1 MEDITC
7 RMLKTN
13 DGFFYKRNRGKQMY
27 RMMIADDE
35 DGERIGIQYLLN
47 KLGFEFNIIE
57 AEDGKEALKKL
68 EECAV
73 DILMTDVRMPFID
86 GLELSEIVRNRYPD
100 TEIIFFSG
108 YDDFSYVKQA
118 LSIQAVDYILKPV
131 NPEEFK
137 KVIDLVIAR
146 IERKKK
152 DELHDQQLKKVLAP
166 YIITRLL
173 SQIPYEKFRNTY
185 RESEL
190 DFLNQYKR
198 MILLEFEEDF
208 FGKTVEDIQDLNAKI
223 AENGLILSCDMVDL
237 NPAQGIL
244 LFTDEGKN
252 SSYYRKVA
260 DEIHIL
266 IEKEYHV
273 SCFLAVSDLID
284 APDDIGSIY
293 QKTEAYFEE
302 RFFNKDIFVYPIESG
317 DRTKSVKSE
326 NVTRIFNEIEED
338 IKFCDVFSL
347 KKNVEI
353 ILDKCRN
360 NEFQSYIYT
369 RFICGNLIKILY
381 HALPEHQNE
390 MADKIEELYRVNHF
404 SEIEQSLLDLMGR
417 VGRVLDSQQ
426 DSPKHMIAIIEKYIR
441 DHYMEVL
448 SLDVLAEKVF
458 LTPHYLSSI
467 FSQEKGIGL
476 NKYIKK
482 VRMDKAEQLLT
493 TTNMKIGDICEAVG
507 YTNLSYFCKTFRNE
521 YGVTPEK
528 YREK

>member
-1 MEDITC
+1 
-7 RMLKTN
+7 
-13 DGFFYKRNRGKQMY
+13 MY

-152 DELHDQQLKKVLAP
+152 DELHNQQLKKVLAP
-166 YIITRLL
+166 YIISRLL

-208 FGKTVEDIQDLNAKI
+208 FGKTVEDIQDLNNKI
-223 AENGLILSCDMVDL
+223 EENGLILSCDMVDL
-237 NPAQGIL
+237 NPAQGII
-244 LFTDEGKN
+244 LFTDDGKN

-260 DEIHIL
+260 GEIHIL

-417 VGRVLDSQQ
+417 VVRVLDSQQ

>member
-1 MEDITC
+1 
-7 RMLKTN
+7 
-13 DGFFYKRNRGKQMY
+13 MY

-35 DGERIGIQYLLN
+35 DSERMGIQYLLN
-47 KLGFEFNIIE
+47 KFGFEFSIIE

-73 DILMTDVRMPFID
+73 DILMTDVRMPFVD
-86 GLELSEIVRNRYPD
+86 GLKLAEIVRNRFPD
-100 TEIIFFSG
+100 IEIIFFSG

-137 KVIDLVIAR
+137 KVIDLVIDR
-146 IERKKK
+146 IERKKAV
-152 DELHDQQLKKVLAP
+152 ELHDRQLKKVLAP

-173 SQIPYEKFRNTY
+173 NQIPYEKLRNTY

-190 DFLNQYKR
+190 DFLKQYKR

-208 FGKTVEDIQDLNAKI
+208 FGKTVEDVQNLNNKI
-223 AENGLILSCDMVDL
+223 EENGLTLSCDMVDQ

-244 LFTDEGKN
+244 LFTDEGKDT
-252 SSYYRKVA
+252 SYYREVA
-260 DEIHIL
+260 DAIHIL
-266 IEKEYHV
+266 IEKEYHI
-273 SCFLAVSDLID
+273 SCFLAVSDLIET
-284 APDDIGSIY
+284 PDDIGSVY
-293 QKTEAYFEE
+293 QETEAYFEE
-302 RFFNKDIFVYPIESG
+302 RFFHKDIFVYPIESG
-317 DRTKSVKSE
+317 DRIMNVDSE
-326 NVTRIFNEIEED
+326 NITRALNEIEED

-381 HALPEHQNE
+381 HALPEDQDE
-390 MADKIEELYRVNHF
+390 IADKIEELYMVNHF
-404 SEIEQSLLDLMGR
+404 SEIEQSLSDLTDR
-417 VGRVLDSQQ
+417 VVRVLDSQQ
-426 DSPKHMIAIIEKYIR
+426 DSPKHMITIIEKYIR
-441 DHYMEVL
+441 DHYMDAL

-507 YTNLSYFCKTFRNE
+507 YTNLSYFCKIFRNE